1 MEFEN
6 LSAEDIQRQLE
17 EMAQN
22 KAVLERALQSRR
34 EEAKASVVEQI
45 IDLIQENG
53 YELEEIV
60 SLLPVKRRRG
70 PNVRR
75 TSVRQYTKYTDPED
89 PNNVYV
95 RGVLP
100 RWRPMSHR
108 SWNSR
113 QRSPIPEP
121 RGFLPG

>member
-45 IDLIQENG
+45 IDLIQ
-53 YELEEIV
+53 
-60 SLLPVKRRRG
+60 
-70 PNVRR
+70 
-75 TSVRQYTKYTDPED
+75 
-89 PNNVYV
+89 
-95 RGVLP
+95 
-100 RWRPMSHR
+100 
-108 SWNSR
+108 
-113 QRSPIPEP
+113 
-121 RGFLPG
+121 